1 MAKRDPLP
9 NNPLDVEQEALRSM
23 VRNEN
28 KTDATPAP
36 ATSVNTAPPRSAFS
50 NYIDATPATATL
62 VTTAPPPDDKPL
74 NRTGVY
80 LTLEEA
86 EALRLRAFQERRTK
100 TDIIR
105 TAIREY
111 LGIN

>member
-1 MAKRDPLP
+1 MAKRNPLP
-9 NNPLDVEQEALRSM
+9 NNPLEVEQEALRSM

-28 KTDATPAP
+28 KTG
-36 ATSVNTAPPRSAFS
+36 
-50 NYIDATPATATL
+50 ATPATATL
-62 VTTAPPPDDKPL
+62 VNTAPPPDDKPL

-86 EALRLRAFQERRTK
+86 EALRVRAFQERRTK